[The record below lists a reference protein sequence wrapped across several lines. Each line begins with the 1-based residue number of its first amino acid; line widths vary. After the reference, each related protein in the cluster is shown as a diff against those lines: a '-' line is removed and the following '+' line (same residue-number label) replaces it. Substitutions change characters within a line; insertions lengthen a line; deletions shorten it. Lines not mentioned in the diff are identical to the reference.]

1 MLGRRDVGHA
11 RPIPFRKG
19 RQRPFGVVLGA
30 VVAAFRVDPGEAVE
44 YGPGSRGPQLVGPVG
59 ELDARRLEHP
69 GRHLRGQRS
78 LPDQTV
84 QAPFVAADVASDRV
98 RVALEAGWS
107 DGLVRLLRGARPGPV
122 RAPFRRGVGI
132 AEARSDHVAGLADRL
147 AGQGDRI
154 GAHVGDQADLAISR
168 VDTLVQPLRH
178 GHRAL
183 RAEAELA
190 ARLLLE
196 SRGGERR
203 RRIAVLALDRQR
215 ADDRVRGAERLGVAG
230 RGRFVADLRL
240 GPVEPDEVGREGL
253 PGGGRE
259 AGLEGPVLAR
269 DERADLAL
277 AIDHEANGDRLD
289 AAG

>member
-1 MLGRRDVGHA
+1 
-11 RPIPFRKG
+11 
-19 RQRPFGVVLGA
+19 
-30 VVAAFRVDPGEAVE
+30 RVDA
-44 YGPGSRGPQLVGPVG
+44 
-59 ELDARRLEHP
+59 
-69 GRHLRGQRS
+69 
-78 LPDQTV
+78 
-84 QAPFVAADVASDRV
+84 
-98 RVALEAGWS
+98 
-107 DGLVRLLRGARPGPV
+107 
-122 RAPFRRGVGI
+122 
-132 AEARSDHVAGLADRL
+132 
-147 AGQGDRI
+147 
-154 GAHVGDQADLAISR
+154 
-168 VDTLVQPLRH
+168 LVQPLSH

-196 SRGGERR
+196 GRGGERR
-203 RRIAVLALDRQR
+203 RRIAVLTLDRHR
-215 ADDRVRGAERLGVAG
+215 ADDRVRGAESLGVAG